1 MPVVEIRSFHI
12 DGGSGEYSAVSI
24 FGLKIAISEDGAVI
38 FGECHDY
45 ANIHSC
51 PPNPLGTIVF
61 LNCHFCTSPPTSFS
75 PSFLDQSHKYFQ
87 PLQISVMPETTPCRV
102 IGECDLPT
110 RNTMYLKTD

>member
-24 FGLKIAISEDGAVI
+24 FGLKITISGDGAVI

-61 LNCHFCTSPPTSFS
+61 LNCHFRTSPPTSFF
-75 PSFLDQSHKYFQ
+75 PLFLG
-87 PLQISVMPETTPCRV
+87 SVTQVFSATP
-102 IGECDLPT
+102 GQCDA
-110 RNTMYLKTD
+110 